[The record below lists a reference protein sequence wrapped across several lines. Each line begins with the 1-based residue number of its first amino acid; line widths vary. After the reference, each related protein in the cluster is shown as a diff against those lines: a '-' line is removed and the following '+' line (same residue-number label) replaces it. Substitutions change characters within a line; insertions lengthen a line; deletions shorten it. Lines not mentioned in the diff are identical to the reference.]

1 MKAKAVLQAVL
12 GLLLLIGANVP
23 VFADSAPT
31 DKVAL
36 HGMTEVKVIFDV
48 TTGDA
53 KKLLSRLGLIEETRD
68 SIVKQGGKPNIIV
81 AVRGPASL
89 LIQKDESRVKLE
101 DVPVAAKIKEKI
113 RAMSK
118 EPEYQ
123 LNQCAVANRY
133 LKINNEDTIPEVKV
147 IGNSWISLAAY
158 QNRGYAYI
166 PID

>member
-1 MKAKAVLQAVL
+1 MKANAVLQAALVL
-12 GLLLLIGANVP
+12 ALLLGANKV
-23 VFADSAPT
+23 VYADSAPT
-31 DKVAL
+31 DKAAL
-36 HGMTEVKVIFDV
+36 QGVTEVKVIFDI

-68 SIVKQGGKPNIIV
+68 SIVKQGGKPNFIL

-89 LIQKDESRVKLE
+89 LMQKDESRVKLE

-158 QNRGYAYI
+158 QNRGFAYI